1 MNDVTSITV
10 NGPVVGTAM
19 TTRLYRKG
27 VLEAEGFAV
36 DDVSDYLEEPD
47 TMVWVDFCKPTIEQL
62 HQIDSEFGLHELA
75 VEDALGPHQRPKLDH
90 YATHLFLSCHAVR
103 VDVVSGH
110 LIETEIDAFV
120 NERWLVTVR
129 KDDRFSIDPVLQRW
143 DRSPDL
149 AAHGVSFL
157 LYGLLDVV
165 VDGYFDAVQA
175 FDDYYDDVSDAIF
188 SEHPLNPD
196 EQRHWFEM
204 RRAMV
209 RFHRLAVPLRESVSG
224 LMRRE
229 HAAVSEELYPYYQD
243 VYDHILRVSEA
254 SDSLRDLVST
264 IVETNL
270 SLRDYHQNQIVKKV
284 TSWAAIIAV
293 PTLITGY
300 YGMNVPYPG
309 SGGTFG
315 VLTSAVLVVVMSG
328 GLYRLFRRRDWL

>member
-1 MNDVTSITV
+1 MDVT
-10 NGPVVGTAM
+10 
-19 TTRLYRKG
+19 TRVYRDG
-27 VLEAEGFAV
+27 VLEAEGFPLA
-36 DDVSDYLEEPD
+36 DVSDHLQEPGIV
-47 TMVWVDFCKPTIEQL
+47 VWVDFCRPTGEQL
-62 HQIDSEFGLHELA
+62 RELDTELGLHELA
-75 VEDALGPHQRPKLDH
+75 VEDALGAHQRPKLDH
-90 YATHLFLSCHAVR
+90 YATHLFLSCHAVH
-103 VDVVSGH
+103 VDIERGCLV
-110 LIETEIDAFV
+110 ETEIDAFL

-129 KDDRFSIDPVLQRW
+129 KDAGFPIEPVLERW

-175 FDDYYDDVSDAIF
+175 FDDYYDEVSDSIF
-188 SEHPLNPD
+188 SERPLNPD
-196 EQRHWFEM
+196 EQRRWFDM

-209 RFHRLAVPLRESVSG
+209 RFHRLAVPLREAVSS

-229 HAAVSEELYPYYQD
+229 HGAVPEELYPYYQD
-243 VYDHILRVSEA
+243 VYDHILRVSES

-293 PTLITGY
+293 PTLVTGY

-309 SGGTFG
+309 SESTWG
-315 VLTSAVLVVVMSG
+315 VVASTALVVVMSG
-328 GLYRLFRRRDWL
+328 GLYLLFRRRDWL